1 MAATLKQI
9 KNAVED
15 VMMSHVADRIDE
27 ANHVVKRVKVV
38 GLESKNRRRYK
49 LEAIRAAAPMY
60 EEADVFLDHVANPA
74 KPRGDKVGDRFGVL
88 RNFVVES
95 DGGYADLH
103 YNPHHPRAAQTIYEV
118 KSIPNKIGLSHH
130 ADISTSG
137 SNPEVVESIDRVYSV
152 DLVTRPATTKGVF
165 ESEGIPMKKTL
176 KELIA
181 AATPKSLSV
190 LEDMMAGGAMMPDM
204 PVEAADGSSA
214 DGQIKAAFR
223 SAVIAAFDDES
234 LDSKATLAKIKDV
247 LNAYDKLTGSAKKA
261 DKPADGAPAATES
274 VDLATLQSQ
283 LVTMQRRDEVRDL
296 AAKEGVTLSDV
307 NLKAA
312 VALESVDD
320 RTAFVKGLPKA
331 VAGKTAPAKPT
342 TTKAATESQ
351 VTEGVAAPA
360 KPFEKPGDVLA
371 FIRSGR

>member
-1 MAATLKQI
+1 
-9 KNAVED
+9 
-15 VMMSHVADRIDE
+15 
-27 ANHVVKRVKVV
+27 
-38 GLESKNRRRYK
+38 
-49 LEAIRAAAPMY
+49 
-60 EEADVFLDHVANPA
+60 
-74 KPRGDKVGDRFGVL
+74 
-88 RNFVVES
+88 
-95 DGGYADLH
+95 
-103 YNPHHPRAAQTIYEV
+103 
-118 KSIPNKIGLSHH
+118 
-130 ADISTSG
+130 
-137 SNPEVVESIDRVYSV
+137 
-152 DLVTRPATTKGVF
+152 
-165 ESEGIPMKKTL
+165 MKKTL

-190 LEDMMAGGAMMPDM
+190 LEDMMAGGTMTPEM
-204 PVEAADGSSA
+204 PVEAVDGSSA

-247 LNAYDKLTGSAKKA
+247 LNAYDKLTAKKA